1 MEFVILLIAIILFI
15 VFMLAIGQK
24 ILVGTII
31 RPKKSDPLPSAFD
44 IKSFPNENRF
54 TVSSSDGTNISFLYI
69 PVNDSGLPPEKIVML
84 FHGYNSCAESMRKY
98 ARIFLDRGFSVV
110 IPDARYCGKSGGE
123 HLGLVSVDI
132 EDSLSVFRWIK
143 DCFGPNIPIGLFGES
158 FGASQAIL
166 LACSGKVDNISFV
179 ISDSAFSVLYALLKE
194 RVRADYKIKPFPML
208 TVSRLII
215 KKKYGIDLKKVK
227 PLTALSS
234 CGDIPIFFIHG
245 DSDIYILPQ
254 MSIDLYNAKTTGYK
268 KFYLAENASHGYCFE
283 VDPELYTE
291 KIHEFFNKIKV

>member
-1 MEFVILLIAIILFI
+1 MEFVILVIAIILFI

-31 RPKKSDPLPSAFD
+31 RPKKSEPLPSAFD

-110 IPDARYCGKSGGE
+110 IPDARYCGKSGGD

-166 LACSGKVDNISFV
+166 LACSGEVDNISFV
-179 ISDSAFSVLYALLKE
+179 ISDSAFSDLYALLKE

-227 PLTALSS
+227 PATALSS
-234 CGDIPIFFIHG
+234 CGNIPMFFIHG
-245 DSDIYILPQ
+245 DSDIFILPQ

-268 KFYLAENASHGYCFE
+268 KFYLAENASHGCCFE